1 MLFRYATKTQRF
13 VTFLIDYVLL
23 SIIAS
28 YLGLLFA
35 RIFSYDTSA
44 TQSYYQL
51 LLQEASNIMS
61 GTGSE
66 ESLMFYFRQYLV
78 HSLIDRCFDL
88 SGFLLLVVG
97 LLIILPKFWKGFT
110 LGRKATHLV
119 LVNNKGEKATIKNYL
134 LRELLGT
141 FLLYAA
147 FGGILMFISLIII
160 LVKNRSLVDLVS
172 GTHLV
177 QDPEYFTSRDEY
189 YRPEE
194 DINQKF
200 DEQNDNL
207 IKPDYHDVEEN
218 NQEAKEESNNED
230 DYKII

>member
-1 MLFRYATKTQRF
+1 MRNDF
-13 VTFLIDYVLL
+13 
-23 SIIAS
+23 
-28 YLGLLFA
+28 LFA

-51 LLQEASNIMS
+51 AIQEASNIIN

-66 ESLMFYFRQYLV
+66 ESLMFYVRQYLA
-78 HSLIDRCFDL
+78 HNLIDRCVDL
-88 SGFLLLVVG
+88 VGFLLLVLG
-97 LLIILPKFWKGFT
+97 LLIILPRFWKGFT

-119 LVNNKGEKATIKNYL
+119 LVNNKGEKATLKNFI

-147 FGGILMFISLIII
+147 FGGILIFISLIII

-177 QDPEYFTSRDEY
+177 QDPEYFVAKDDDY
-189 YRPEE
+189 YRPTEE
-194 DINQKF
+194 EKDNYN
-200 DEQNDNL
+200 EQNDNL
-207 IKPDYHDVEEN
+207 IKPDYHDVEEDK
-218 NQEAKEESNNED
+218 QEQEDSNSED
-230 DYKII
+230 DYKIF